1 MKSILKP
8 LEELQQFEEIRKS
21 IKEQKMPVQVTGCQE
36 TQKSHLMA
44 ALGVDYLYKVVIAEN
59 ELKAKEIYE
68 DYKMY
73 DKNVYLYPAKDAIF
87 YHADVRGNAIVRAR
101 LQVLR
106 QLLEGNPV
114 CVVTTLDGGI
124 DKLLPLERL
133 LQASMTVSL
142 GDVLD
147 IEQMKK
153 RLVHMGYEHVSQV
166 DSSGQFAM
174 RGGILDIFP
183 LTEETPYRIELWDEE
198 IDTIRSFDVESQRS
212 IENVDQLSIYPAA
225 EVVISEDEMNVGIF
239 NLRKELEE
247 QVEILRKQFKTEEAH
262 RLKTSV
268 EEYIE
273 NLQIY
278 GVNAGLESAMDFFF
292 EETESFFDYF
302 PSEKTIYFVEE
313 PARVEERA
321 NVVSLEFRESMSHRL
336 EKGYLL
342 PTQTNVI
349 YSNEELVAKL
359 AGKRTV
365 LLSTLDCK
373 VKEWHVQTKVDLMVT
388 SIPSYHHSF
397 ETLIKD
403 LTGWVEKGYRIA
415 LFSGSVT
422 RCKRLSEDLKGYHLP
437 AFYNDD
443 RKRELTGGQIMVV
456 HGNLHRGFIYPL
468 IKLVMVSESDIFGE
482 RQKKRKKKKSQYEGK
497 SIQNFT
503 ELNIGD
509 YVIHENHG
517 IGIYKG
523 IEKITVDKVVKDYV
537 KIEYADGGN
546 LYVLATGLDMLQKFS
561 SGEGKK
567 PKMNKLNSA
576 EWKRTKSKVQSSVRQ
591 VAKELVELYA
601 KRQAQSG
608 FAFEKDS
615 TWQQEFEEMFP
626 YEETEDQL
634 AAIEATK
641 RDMESSK
648 IMDRLICGDVGF
660 GKTEIAIRAAFKAV
674 ESGKQV
680 AFLVPTTILAQQHYN
695 TFIQRM
701 KDFPMRIGM
710 LSRFRTPAQ
719 QKKELADLKKGQ
731 LDIII
736 GTHRLLSKDV
746 VYKNLGLL
754 IVDEEQRFG
763 VTHKEKIK
771 MLKENV
777 DVLTLSATPIPR
789 TLHMSLIGIRD
800 MSVLEEPPV
809 DRMPIQTFIVEQND
823 EIVREAIHRELARN
837 GQVFYVY
844 NRVQHI
850 PEVAS
855 HIAELVPDAV
865 VGYAHGQMSSRE
877 LEKIMYQF
885 ISGDLDVL
893 VSTTI
898 VETGLDIANVNT
910 LLVHDADQL
919 GLSQLYQL
927 RGRVGR
933 SNRTAYAFLMY
944 RRNKVLKEVAEKRL
958 QAMREF
964 TELGSGFKI
973 AMTDLEIRGAGSL
986 LGEQQHGHMEAIG
999 YDLYCK
1005 MLNEAVKECKG
1016 ETVGE
1021 GFETAV
1027 DVNVDAYIPATYIKS
1042 EYQKLEMYKRIAD
1055 IENQE
1060 EWQDM
1065 QDELLDRF
1073 GDLPKAVQNLLD
1085 IVLLKA
1091 MAHRVYVEQ
1100 VKQKQEK
1107 ELEFVMYEH
1116 AKVKAECIPKL
1127 MKKYEGRLAFTPQTP
1142 PVFRFTWSTKRR
1154 PGKDDGKQFFQN
1166 VKVFLEDMY
1175 EILVAGYTLPS
1186 EENVGGES

>member
-1 MKSILKP
+1 MRCIRKP
-8 LEELQQFEEIRKS
+8 LEELQQFLEIQKNMEEHRT
-21 IKEQKMPVQVTGCQE
+21 PVQVTGCTE
-36 TQKSHLMA
+36 SQKCHLMA
-44 ALGVDYLYKVVIAEN
+44 ALGEKYLYKVIVAEN
-59 ELKAKEIYE
+59 EWKAKELYE
-68 DYKMY
+68 DYRLY
-73 DKNVYLYPAKDAIF
+73 DKNVFLYPAKDAIF
-87 YHADVRGNAIVRAR
+87 YQADVRGNAISRAR
-101 LQVLR
+101 MQVLR
-106 QLLEGNPV
+106 RLLEHKPA
-114 CVVTTLDGGI
+114 CVITTLDGGM
-124 DKLLPLERL
+124 DKLLPLQRL
-133 LQASMTVSL
+133 EENSMEVRVAEQI
-142 GDVLD
+142 DVD
-147 IEQMKK
+147 QWKRQM
-153 RLVHMGYEHVSQV
+153 VQMGYEHVGQV
-166 DSSGQFAM
+166 DASGQFAI
-174 RGGILDIFP
+174 RGGILDIYP
-183 LTEETPYRIELWDEE
+183 LTEETPFRIELWDDE

-212 IENVDQLSIYPAA
+212 IEQVESLSIYPAT
-225 EVVISEDEMNVGIF
+225 EVVVTEDEMNVGVYR
-239 NLRKELEE
+239 LRQEMER
-247 QVEILRKQFKTEEAH
+247 QVEILRDEMKTEEAH
-262 RLKTSV
+262 RLRTTI

-273 NLQIY
+273 NLNIY
-278 GVNAGLESAMDFFF
+278 GASAGLESVMDVFF
-292 EETESFFDYF
+292 EQTVSLFDYF
-302 PSEKTIYFVEE
+302 PQEETLFFVDE
-313 PARVEERA
+313 PAHVEDRA
-321 NVVSLEFRESMSHRL
+321 GAVELEFRESMSHRL

-342 PTQTNVI
+342 PSQTNLI
-349 YSNEELVAKL
+349 YSYEELVGKL
-359 AGKRTV
+359 VGRQTV
-365 LLSTLDCK
+365 LISMMDYK
-373 VKEWHVQTKVDLMVT
+373 AKGWNAKAKYDLMVT
-388 SIPSYHHSF
+388 TIPSYHHSF
-397 ETLIKD
+397 EQLVKD
-403 LTGWVEKGYRIA
+403 LTGWVENGYRIA

-422 RCKRLSEDLKGYHLP
+422 RCKRVSDDLKEYKLP
-437 AFYNDD
+437 AFYNEDPE
-443 RKRELTGGQIMVV
+443 RELSAGEIMVL
-456 HGNLHRGFIYPL
+456 HGNLHRGFTYPML
-468 IKLVMVSESDIFGE
+468 KLVVVSESDIFGE
-482 RQKKRKKKKSQYEGK
+482 KQKKRKKKKSQYDGK

-517 IGIYKG
+517 IGVYKG
-523 IEKITVDKVVKDYV
+523 IEKITVDRVVKDYV

-546 LYVLATGLDMLQKFS
+546 LYVLATGLEVLQKFS
-561 SGEGKK
+561 SGDGRK

-576 EWKRTKSKVQSSVRQ
+576 EWKKTKSRVQSSVRQ

-601 KRQAQSG
+601 KRREQKG
-608 FAFEKDS
+608 FQFDKDT
-615 TWQQEFEEMFP
+615 TWQREFEEMFP

-634 AAIEATK
+634 LAINATK
-641 RDMESSK
+641 RDMESDK

-695 TFIQRM
+695 TFVQRM
-701 KDFPMRIGM
+701 KDFPIRIGM

-719 QKKELADLKKGQ
+719 QKRDLEALKKGQ

-746 VYKNLGLL
+746 SYKNLGLL

-809 DRMPIQTFIVEQND
+809 DRLPIQTFIVEQND
-823 EIVREAIHRELARN
+823 EIVREAIHRELARQ

-850 PEVAS
+850 PEVAN
-855 HIAELVPDAV
+855 HIAELVPEAS
-865 VGYAHGQMSSRE
+865 VGYAHGQMSSKE

-885 ISGDLDVL
+885 ISGELDVL

-999 YDLYCK
+999 YDRYCK
-1005 MLNEAVKECKG
+1005 MLNEAIRECQG
-1016 ETVGE
+1016 QMVQEVFDTTV
-1021 GFETAV
+1021 
-1027 DVNVDAYIPATYIKS
+1027 DLNIDAFIPATYIKS

-1055 IENQE
+1055 IENEE

-1065 QDELLDRF
+1065 QDELVDRF
-1073 GDLPKAVQNLLD
+1073 GDMPKAVQNLLD
-1085 IVLLKA
+1085 IVLVKA
-1091 MAHRVYVEQ
+1091 MAHAMYVEQ
-1100 VKQKQEK
+1100 VKQKKDTEI
-1107 ELEFVMYEH
+1107 ELVMYEK
-1116 AKVKAECIPKL
+1116 AKIQVEKIPQLLELYK
-1127 MKKYEGRLAFTPQTP
+1127 GRLSFVPQTP
-1142 PVFRFTWSTKRR
+1142 PTFRLIWSKERGTKKIDTKNLLPNLREFL
-1154 PGKDDGKQFFQN
+1154 KDALA
-1166 VKVFLEDMY
+1166 V
-1175 EILVAGYTLPS
+1175 LVY
-1186 EENVGGES
+1186 